1 MDRKDLDRYKRV
13 LLKRRG
19 EMSVTSSE
27 EKSPIPAAGRQQGDP
42 IDQANANAEAELQI
56 HLRRADLRLIRA
68 IQDAL
73 TRIRHGTFGTCE
85 ACRKPISRARLE
97 AVPWTRHC
105 RDCKEHEHSLRDETR
120 KTATGSSAW

>member
-27 EKSPIPAAGRQQGDP
+27 AESPVPAAGRQQGDP

-73 TRIRHGTFGTCE
+73 TRIRHRTFGTCE

-105 RDCKEHEHSLRDETR
+105 RDCKEHEHSLRDETS

>member
-13 LLKRRG
+13 LLERRG
-19 EMSVTSSE
+19 KISVTTAE
-27 EKSPIPAAGRQQGDP
+27 AESPIPAAGCRQGDP
-42 IDQANANAEAELQI
+42 IDRANANAEAELQI
-56 HLRRADLRLIRA
+56 HLHQADLRLLRA

-105 RDCKEHEHSLRDETR
+105 RDCKEREHSRRDETT
-120 KTATGSSAW
+120 KNAKSSSAW